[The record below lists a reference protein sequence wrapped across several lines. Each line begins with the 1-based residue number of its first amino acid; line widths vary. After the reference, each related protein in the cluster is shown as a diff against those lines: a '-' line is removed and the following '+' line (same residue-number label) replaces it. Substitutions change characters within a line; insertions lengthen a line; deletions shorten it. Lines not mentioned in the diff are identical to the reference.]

1 MRTFDSW
8 ANSRRSK
15 EKHISVQIFQTWQR
29 DTVSGV
35 SKNKWKFNK
44 WRVLLRA
51 TKYEK
56 FRKISSK
63 KLGRW
68 DGYSGSKGNKVIK
81 YTEYII

>member
-8 ANSRRSK
+8 ANWRRSK
-15 EKHISVQIFQTWQR
+15 EKHISVKIFQTWQR

-35 SKNKWKFNK
+35 SKKKWKFNK

-51 TKYEK
+51 GC
-56 FRKISSK
+56 RKISSK
-63 KLGRW
+63 KLGGW